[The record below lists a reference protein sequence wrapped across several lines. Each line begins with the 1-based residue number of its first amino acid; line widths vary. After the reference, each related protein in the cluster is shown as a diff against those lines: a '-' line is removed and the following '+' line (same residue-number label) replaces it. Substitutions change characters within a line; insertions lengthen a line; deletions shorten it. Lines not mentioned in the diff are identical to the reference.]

1 MDTGGGEIPMVTY
14 TTPIH
19 RKEQLVGVL
28 TLDLSVQYFDVLRS
42 WLKEVNLGANS
53 YGFVISPSG
62 VIISHPHDEYDLAHL
77 AATNKPPRKITELAD
92 ADPSFT
98 ALIQR
103 MQHEKAAA
111 ESRLIPRRPSQQV
124 FCLHACR
131 PPGGRLWPSLTEQPK
146 QLRLE
151 LLKIV

>member
-1 MDTGGGEIPMVTY
+1 MALWSEPYVDTGGGEIPMVTY
-14 TTPIH
+14 TTPIR

-28 TLDLSVQYFDVLRS
+28 TLDLSVQYFDVLRG

-77 AATNKPPRKITELAD
+77 AASNKPPRRITELAG
-92 ADPSFT
+92 ADPLFT

-103 MQHEKAAA
+103 MQHE
-111 ESRLIPRRPSQQV
+111 ESGSGIAVDPATGKPASFLFAHVPSAGWTFVAVIDGISHRP
-124 FCLHACR
+124 
-131 PPGGRLWPSLTEQPK
+131 
-146 QLRLE
+146 
-151 LLKIV
+151 